1 MAEKSYR
8 QLSDA
13 LEKVLAELQDPE
25 VDIDRALKL
34 YEQGQKLIAELAAYL
49 ESAEN
54 KVNKLTASSSTKT
67 KKSS

>member
-8 QLSDA
+8 QLSEA
-13 LEKVLAELQDPE
+13 LEKVLAELQDPD

-34 YEQGQKLIAELAAYL
+34 YEQGQKLIAELGAYL

-54 KVNKLTASSSTKT
+54 KVNKLTASSSTKS